1 MTQGKLIVLDGTDGS
16 GKETQT
22 RLLEDRLN
30 DEGIHVVKYTF
41 PNYDTFFGKMISEYL
56 DGEYGP
62 TTNFH
67 PKMASILY
75 AFDRWRVAGEIK
87 EHLEMGKYVI
97 CDRYV
102 ESNIG
107 YQQAKLPEDQRKIFS
122 DWLNQLEHKELD
134 IPESDVVIFLR
145 VPAEI
150 SSSNMLNRKKLD
162 GHEQDL
168 IYQHKVLESYE
179 SLANSVDKWKI
190 IECTINGKMR
200 SREEIHNDIYDSIQ

>member
-1 MTQGKLIVLDGTDGS
+1 MDRGKLIVLDGTDGS

-22 RLLEDRLN
+22 QLLKDRLAN
-30 DEGIHVVKYTF
+30 DGITVVKYTF
-41 PNYDTFFGKMISEYL
+41 PNYDTFFGKMITEYL
-56 DGEYGP
+56 DGEYGS
-62 TTNFH
+62 TTALH

-75 AFDRWRVAGEIK
+75 AFDRWKVAIEIK
-87 EHLEMGKYVI
+87 KHLEMGKYVI

-107 YQQAKLPEDQRKIFS
+107 YQQAKLPEDQRKMFFE
-122 DWLNQLEHKELD
+122 WLNQLEYTELE

-145 VPAEI
+145 VPPEI
-150 SSSNMLNRKKLD
+150 SSANMLNRKKLD

-168 IYQHKVLESYE
+168 IYQRRVLESYE
-179 SLANSVDKWKI
+179 SLANSADKWKI

-200 SREEIHNDIYDSIQ
+200 SREEIHNDIYDSIK

>member
-1 MTQGKLIVLDGTDGS
+1 MNQGKLIVLDGTDGS

-22 RLLEDRLN
+22 RLLKKRLN
-30 DEGIHVVKYTF
+30 DEGIRVVRYTF
-41 PNYDTFFGKMISEYL
+41 PNYDSFFGKMISEYL

-62 TTNFH
+62 TTDLH

-75 AFDRWRVAGEIK
+75 SFDRWKVANEIRRHLK
-87 EHLEMGKYVI
+87 EGHYVI

-102 ESNIG
+102 ESNMG
-107 YQQAKLPEDQRKIFS
+107 YQQAKLSNDQHETFF

-145 VPAEI
+145 VPPEI
-150 SSSNMLNRKKLD
+150 SFSNMLTREKLD

-168 IYQHKVLESYE
+168 TYQHKVLKSYE
-179 SLANSVDKWKI
+179 SIANSDKKWKI
-190 IECTINGKMR
+190 IECTFNGKMR
-200 SREEIHNDIYDSIQ
+200 SRNEIHKEIYNSIQ